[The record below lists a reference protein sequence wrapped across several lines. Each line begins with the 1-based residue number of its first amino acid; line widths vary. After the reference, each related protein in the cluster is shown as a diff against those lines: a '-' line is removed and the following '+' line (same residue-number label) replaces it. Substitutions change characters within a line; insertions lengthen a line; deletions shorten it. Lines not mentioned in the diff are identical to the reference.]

1 MTSPRCRTLLAGLIT
16 LVATGA
22 CDGLPDH
29 VKEQARLRRLAA
41 LGVERFDSV
50 GAFHLAGMS
59 THREIKI
66 DALAPRDLG
75 ADTLD
80 PAYHVFQMRCG
91 SCHDVPS
98 PGSKPAFLWESAMSR
113 MKKNAA
119 DAGLMPIRRDEEAT
133 VVRFLREHAAVVR

>member
-1 MTSPRCRTLLAGLIT
+1 M
-16 LVATGA
+16 VATGA

-66 DALAPRDLG
+66 DALDPRDLG

-91 SCHDVPS
+91 PCHDVPS